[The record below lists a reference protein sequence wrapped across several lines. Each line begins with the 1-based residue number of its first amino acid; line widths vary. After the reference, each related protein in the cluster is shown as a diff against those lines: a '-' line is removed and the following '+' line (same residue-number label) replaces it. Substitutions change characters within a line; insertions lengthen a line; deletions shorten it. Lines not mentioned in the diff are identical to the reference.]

1 MLRQHYLF
9 NRFMNANVLV
19 AKKWHISFFSERQ
32 AAREHFRLSFTQ
44 TYVLAIM
51 MIALLGV
58 YYVWILNQNATKGYN
73 IRTLQTEYR
82 ELSFQEN
89 LLQYGYREDSLG
101 MRVSWTLIPRES
113 SRYPYCRREV
123 YRCHHA
129 VSYYF
134 GDAGSRQANIS
145 RDARCTIY
153 DEGVEYLN

>member
-1 MLRQHYLF
+1 
-9 NRFMNANVLV
+9 MNANVLV

-89 LLQYGYREDSLG
+89 LLDIRIAEGKS
-101 MRVSWTLIPRES
+101 I
-113 SRYPYCRREV
+113 
-123 YRCHHA
+123 
-129 VSYYF
+129 
-134 GDAGSRQANIS
+134 DAIMQSPVIS
-145 RDARCTIY
+145 VMQDVDKPSFLVMRDAQFTMK
-153 DEGVEYLN
+153 E

>member
-1 MLRQHYLF
+1 
-9 NRFMNANVLV
+9 MNANVLV

-73 IRTLQTEYR
+73 IRTLQTEY
-82 ELSFQEN
+82 
-89 LLQYGYREDSLG
+89 
-101 MRVSWTLIPRES
+101 
-113 SRYPYCRREV
+113 
-123 YRCHHA
+123 
-129 VSYYF
+129 F